1 GMLTDLGHLVVEA
14 ASVGEAM
21 ALWDGL
27 PDIALVLSDLVL
39 QGEQTGLDL
48 ADAASQKQTPIC
60 FMTSLPISHYLHQSA
75 TQVAPVIAKP
85 FSADALRKI
94 LTVKGAV

>member
-1 GMLTDLGHLVVEA
+1 MLTDLGHLVVEA
-14 ASVGEAM
+14 ASVSEAM
-21 ALWDGL
+21 VLWDGL

-48 ADAASQKQTPIC
+48 ADAANQTQTPIC
-60 FMTSLPISHYLHQSA
+60 FMTSLPNSHDLHKNA
-75 TQVAPVIAKP
+75 TQLAPVIAKP
-85 FSADALRKI
+85 FSANTLKQF